1 MLFFKIRRLSHP
13 DICECIPSN
22 SPTVYMAS
30 EVCSKS
36 DLWWPV
42 CKVSYI
48 TCPSHFHIYE
58 YPSKH
63 LGQHMALQK
72 CSLRCM
78 WKLIWGLG
86 LDFEFEKLKNIFR
99 VYTASFADCNAFN
112 IATATDKLNLTKEGR
127 LLLCSLS
134 SVIVLFSDTSRYE
147 LLINSLRQ

>member
-1 MLFFKIRRLSHP
+1 MEWMTKKIVSRKKQCMLKLGNPLKAALLSEIMEHKVLVGS
-13 DICECIPSN
+13 SN
-22 SPTVYMAS
+22 LDGYHIQIYANASPLTHLLYMLS

-63 LGQHMALQK
+63 LDQHMALQK

-78 WKLIWGLG
+78 WKLIWGLE
-86 LDFEFEKLKNIFR
+86 LDFEFEKSKNIF
-99 VYTASFADCNAFN
+99 
-112 IATATDKLNLTKEGR
+112 L
-127 LLLCSLS
+127 SLHGQ
-134 SVIVLFSDTSRYE
+134 FY
-147 LLINSLRQ
+147 